1 MSTVIPMGHDTR
13 FRDARARHPAGRRP
27 PPGRT
32 APRRS
37 VPRPPRRPVAARRT
51 GAPDPM
57 RLIVLAARA
66 YLEIEAGRRPLS
78 HLEPLLAPGLAV
90 RLAASLPRKRCPGPA
105 VDAVRTVRC
114 SQSSEEA
121 VDGVAV
127 VRRGQRVGALSIRV
141 ERHRG
146 SWRVVELALPEE
158 DAAAPDPRQVS

>member
-1 MSTVIPMGHDTR
+1 MSTVMPMGHDTR

-27 PPGRT
+27 PAVRAT
-32 APRRS
+32 
-37 VPRPPRRPVAARRT
+37 PRRPLRRPTLAPTPARRT
-51 GAPDPM
+51 GAPDPV
-57 RLIVLAARA
+57 RLIRLAARA

-78 HLEPLLAPGLAV
+78 HLEPLLAPGLVV
-90 RLAASLPRKRCPGPA
+90 RLAASLPRGRSPGPA

-114 SQSSEEA
+114 SQPSEDT

-146 SWRVVELALPEE
+146 SWRIVELALPEE
-158 DAAAPDPRQVS
+158 DAAAPDPRQVR